1 MRALDN
7 ISIIGLALGLIAIL
21 GGQALEGGS
30 MGSLMQFTAFMIVIG
45 GTLGA
50 VMLQSNMKVFLDG
63 LSMLKWAFQPPRVA
77 PQRTLEMLIEWSQ
90 LARRGG
96 LLALEPLIERQ
107 GDLFHRRGLQML
119 VDGAEPEVLR
129 ETLEIDLQAYETHH
143 LDAAKIWLA
152 AGGYS
157 PTIGILGAVMG
168 LIHVMENLSDPSKLG
183 SGIAV
188 AFVATIYGVGG
199 ANLFY
204 LPVSGK
210 LRFWVGRLVADK
222 ELFIQ
227 GIVAIANGENPRI
240 IEAKLQGY
248 LA

>member
-1 MRALDN
+1 MDT
-7 ISIIGLALGLIAIL
+7 ISIVGIVLGLTAIL

-30 MGSLMQFTAFMIVIG
+30 VGSLLQFTAFMIVIG

-50 VMLQSNMKVFLDG
+50 VMLQSNMRVFLDG
-63 LSMLKWAFQPPRVA
+63 LSMLKWVFQPPRVA
-77 PQRTLEMLIEWSQ
+77 PRETLKLIIEWSHQ
-90 LARRGG
+90 ARRGG

-107 GDLFHRRGLQML
+107 VDLFHRRGLQML

-129 ETLEIDLQAYETHH
+129 ETLEVDLQAYEAHH
-143 LDAAKIWLA
+143 TEAAKVWFA

-183 SGIAV
+183 AGIAV

-199 ANLFY
+199 ANLLY
-204 LPVSGK
+204 LPISGK
-210 LRFWVGRLVADK
+210 LRYWVGRQVADK

-227 GIVAIANGENPRI
+227 GMVAIANGENPRV

-248 LA
+248 LS

>member
-1 MRALDN
+1 MNKFD
-7 ISIIGLALGLIAIL
+7 IVSILGIFLGLSAIL
-21 GGQALEGGS
+21 GGQALEGGH
-30 MGSLMQFTAFMIVIG
+30 MGSLLQFTAFLIVIG

-50 VMLQSNMKVFLDG
+50 VMLQSNMRVFFDG
-63 LSMLKWAFQPPRVA
+63 LSMLKWVIQPPSVT
-77 PQRTLEMLIEWSQ
+77 PQDTLKLLLDWSG

-96 LLALEPLIERQ
+96 LLALEPLIEQ
-107 GDLFHRRGLQML
+107 QTNLFQRRGLQML

-129 ETLEIDLQAYETHH
+129 ETLEVDLQTFETHYNE
-143 LDAAKIWLA
+143 AAKVWLA

-199 ANLFY
+199 ANLLY
-204 LPVSGK
+204 LPIAGK
-210 LRFWVGRLVADK
+210 LRYWVGRQVSER

-240 IEAKLQGY
+240 IEARLQGY